1 MSDLRIAG
9 IVRESIVD
17 GDGIRFTLFVQG
29 CPHHCEEC
37 HNPETHDFDGGS
49 VISTERI
56 LDEFKK
62 NPLLSGITFS
72 GGEPFCQA
80 KPLAELG
87 AEIASLDKNIWVYSG
102 YIFEQLYE
110 MSKSDSG
117 VLKLLETADV
127 LVDGRFIAEQKS
139 MLLRFRGSKN
149 QRIIDL
155 KKTMAEESKTP
166 YVISDSAEDE

>member
-49 VISTERI
+49 VILTERI

-102 YIFEQLYE
+102 YTFEQLYE